1 MRTFAAGGG
10 SPALVLTVDPA
21 TREASFADDV
31 PTPKFDRNSHAQN
44 IKIGGLRCV
53 NGPYEVKLVAWY
65 DSKAD
70 ATIFD
75 AEIGGQ
81 RTMICRRAGKFK
93 EASGK

>member
-1 MRTFAAGGG
+1 
-10 SPALVLTVDPA
+10 
-21 TREASFADDV
+21 
-31 PTPKFDRNSHAQN
+31 
-44 IKIGGLRCV
+44 
-53 NGPYEVKLVAWY
+53 VKLAAWY